1 MRDGQTFDSL
11 PRIIKQ
17 IPRHCFR
24 STAWKSWLFVVRDL
38 LLIAVISTAIH
49 RLPLAAALLAS
60 VLLGIVMTG
69 IFVIAHDAGHRSF
82 SSKLWVNDLVGEIFS
97 ALLLWPFHVWRLSH
111 DTHHRYTHH
120 ISKEI
125 AWRPFSQEKVAAM
138 PPLARTIYRWTRS
151 WGYFTGSIFFAFYF
165 IKDGLRGIHS
175 RHFKP
180 EELKLIYQ
188 SVFITS
194 VVAAVMLYGAYTA
207 DGWRGVLLY
216 VVIPQL
222 TFQFWMST
230 FTFFHHTS
238 PDSRFMEDST
248 WDPAKAQLGSTI
260 HLIYPRWIEWL
271 THDISWH
278 VPHHV
283 CVAIPH
289 YHLREA
295 HKALKTS
302 YPDIVR
308 EETFNL
314 AYILRVIRSCEIAGE
329 RGLGHVPWSR
339 YQHGHKTTRQD
350 VKTSLAES
358 V

>member
-1 MRDGQTFDSL
+1 MDNSHTFDSL
-11 PRIIKQ
+11 PKIIKN
-17 IPRHCFR
+17 IPRHCLR
-24 STAWKSWLFVVRDL
+24 PSAWRAWLYVLRDL
-38 LLIAVISTAIH
+38 ILAVSLVVIIH
-49 RLPLAAALLAS
+49 KLPLALATMAS
-60 VLLGIVMTG
+60 VILGIVMTG
-69 IFVIAHDAGHRSF
+69 IFVLAHDAGHRSF

-138 PPLARTIYRWTRS
+138 SPMARSIYLWTRS

-165 IKDGLRGIHS
+165 IKDGLRGVKS

-188 SVFITS
+188 SVLITAL
-194 VVAAVMLYGAYTA
+194 VAALMVYGAYIA
-207 DGWRGVLLY
+207 DGWRGIILY
-216 VVIPQL
+216 VLIPQF

-238 PDSRFMEDST
+238 PDSLFMEAST
-248 WDPAKAQLGSTI
+248 WDPSKAQLGSTI
-260 HLIYPRWIEWL
+260 HLNYPRWIEWL

-283 CVAIPH
+283 CVGIPH

-295 HKALKTS
+295 HQALKSS

-308 EETFNL
+308 EEDFNL
-314 AYILRVIRSCEIAGE
+314 GYVSKVIRACEIVGD
-329 RGLGHVPWSR
+329 RGQGYVPWHR
-339 YQHGHKTTRQD
+339 YQDGHKTMHSNSE
-350 VKTSLAES
+350 TSFVET